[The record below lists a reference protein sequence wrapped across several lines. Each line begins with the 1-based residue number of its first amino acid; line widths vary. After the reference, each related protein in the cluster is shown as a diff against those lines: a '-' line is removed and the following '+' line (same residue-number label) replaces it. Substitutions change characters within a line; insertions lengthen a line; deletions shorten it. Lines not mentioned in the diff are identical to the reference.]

1 MVIVVI
7 VLPIHEFDLNNDMYL
22 DVIIIIAGGS
32 KSSVAGLSR
41 MNNRVAGLDQELS
54 IFSNQ
59 RLLNVRQCDENVDNV
74 GVGKSTHFMFNILP
88 YLYIKSG

>member
-22 DVIIIIAGGS
+22 DVIIIAGGS

-59 RLLNVRQCDENVDNV
+59 RLLSIRQCDENVDNV
-74 GVGKSTHFMFNILP
+74 GVGKSTHFLFNIL
-88 YLYIKSG
+88 LYVYVKSG

>member
-1 MVIVVI
+1 MWMIYTSVIT
-7 VLPIHEFDLNNDMYL
+7 
-22 DVIIIIAGGS
+22 IAGGS

-41 MNNRVAGLDQELS
+41 MNNRVAGLDQELN

-59 RLLNVRQCDENVDNV
+59 RLLNVRQCDENVNNV

-88 YLYIKSG
+88 YVYVKNG

>member
-7 VLPIHEFDLNNDMYL
+7 VLPIHEFDLNNDVYL
-22 DVIIIIAGGS
+22 DVIIVAGGS

-74 GVGKSTHFMFNILP
+74 GVGKSTHFMFNIL
-88 YLYIKSG
+88 LYVYVKSG

>member
-22 DVIIIIAGGS
+22 DVIIIAGGS

-74 GVGKSTHFMFNILP
+74 GVGKSTHFMFSILP
-88 YLYIKSG
+88 YVYIKSG

>member
-1 MVIVVI
+1 
-7 VLPIHEFDLNNDMYL
+7 
-22 DVIIIIAGGS
+22 
-32 KSSVAGLSR
+32 

-88 YLYIKSG
+88 YVYIKSG

>member
-7 VLPIHEFDLNNDMYL
+7 VLPIHEFDLNNDVYL
-22 DVIIIIAGGS
+22 DVIIVAGGS

-74 GVGKSTHFMFNILP
+74 GVGKSTHFMFNIL
-88 YLYIKSG
+88 LYVYVKSS

>member
-22 DVIIIIAGGS
+22 DVIIITGGS

-59 RLLNVRQCDENVDNV
+59 RLLNVRQRDENVDNV
-74 GVGKSTHFMFNILP
+74 GVGKSTHFMFNIL
-88 YLYIKSG
+88 LYVYVKSG

>member
-1 MVIVVI
+1 MYVDVV
-7 VLPIHEFDLNNDMYL
+7 
-22 DVIIIIAGGS
+22 IIAGGS

-59 RLLNVRQCDENVDNV
+59 RLLNVRQRDENVDNV
-74 GVGKSTHFMFNILP
+74 GVGKSTVQFQFQFQFIYLP
-88 YLYIKSG
+88 